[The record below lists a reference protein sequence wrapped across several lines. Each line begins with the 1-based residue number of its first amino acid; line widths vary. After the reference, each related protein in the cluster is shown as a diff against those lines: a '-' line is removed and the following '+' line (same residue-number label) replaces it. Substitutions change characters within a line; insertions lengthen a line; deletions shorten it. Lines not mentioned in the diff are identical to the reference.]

1 MRNDFEP
8 NHLRRAKEKLSRQL
22 QTYEL
27 QTQQNKPMQNEQQ
40 KKGTFWQWLK
50 SLFSR

>member
-8 NHLRRAKEKLSRQL
+8 KHLRRAKDNLARSL

-27 QTQQNKPMQNEQQ
+27 QTQQNKPMQNE
-40 KKGTFWQWLK
+40 KHEKITFWQWLK
-50 SLFSR
+50 SLFIR